1 MPGTPQHGAMFHLW
15 LGIFRVH
22 ENMGEKLPRRS

>member
-15 LGIFRVH
+15 FGIFCVH
-22 ENMGEKLPRRS
+22 ENMGKKLPCRA